1 MARVRKLER
10 GTQAVRPHSSEV
22 DCYFQ
27 VVADVDGRPL
37 LHLST
42 FGSDHRASAP
52 KSSQSIQ
59 IDEEMARQ
67 LVALLVETFPRARPG
82 APRGEG

>member
-1 MARVRKLER
+1 MVRKLER
-10 GTQAVRPHSSEV
+10 GTQDVKPHSSEV

-27 VVADVDGRPL
+27 VVDDADGTRL

-42 FGSDHRASAP
+42 FGSDGRASAP

-59 IDEEMARQ
+59 IDEEMAHQ
-67 LVALLVETFPRARPG
+67 LVALLVETFPRAQPDVL
-82 APRGEG
+82 RGEA

>member
-1 MARVRKLER
+1 MRKLER
-10 GTQAVRPHSSEV
+10 GTQDVRPHSSEV

-27 VVADVDGRPL
+27 LVEDKDGRPL

-42 FGSDHRASAP
+42 FGSDSRASAP

-59 IDEEMARQ
+59 IDEEIARQ
-67 LVALLVETFPRARPG
+67 LAALLVETFPRARLG
-82 APRGEG
+82 VPRHDG